1 MQVMEGNFMDNK
13 NVSNSFQVF
22 LQEAPEHSKAWME
35 VVQKL
40 DAASSLDSKTE
51 EIAYI
56 AVLAAVG
63 LESGIP
69 FHVKRARDLG
79 ASRKD
84 IISAILI
91 GLPAVGNSITKS
103 LEVGLAAYDEV

>member
-1 MQVMEGNFMDNK
+1 MEDYFMDSK

-22 LQEAPEHSKAWME
+22 FKEAPEHAKAWME
-35 VVQKL
+35 AVQKL
-40 DAASSLDSKTE
+40 DKASSLDSKTE

-56 AVLAAVG
+56 AVLASVG

-79 ASRKD
+79 ALRDD

-91 GLPAVGNSITKS
+91 GLPAVGNKVTKA
-103 LEVGLAAYDEV
+103 LPIALDAFDEV